1 MFALE
6 NEPPTVKGD
15 AMNKFIEKFSTGIKG
30 VLCGLDR
37 LVLRGSLR
45 QVRHVPGMMSYLWEK
60 QVLLKNFGGHVRQI
74 SEQVKDASLKI
85 AVEQKRPIQYLPS
98 SRVSKEETAR
108 KIVAQDGIREG
119 LVCVLSSVEPC
130 MSFEVHRNAQIK
142 KLELVNSIRKC
153 LHLYFY
159 WMHPRWGFM
168 QARIQTWFPFSIQIC
183 LNGREWLARQMEQAG
198 IGYRKYDNCFGWIED
213 YPRAQALMDEQ
224 LRVDW
229 PQVLNEI
236 AAQLNPLHAEIFA
249 GYPTDYYWSA
259 YQSEW
264 AMDITFADPE
274 QLRRLFPRLVH
285 LGITSFSSPD
295 ILRFLSKKITASGQV
310 PGWVGQPVTTDMRR
324 RTEGVRIKH
333 SLGQNSLKA
342 YDKLYI
348 PDAGVL
354 RLEST
359 INRPEMFLVYR
370 PKQGDSQG
378 ESAWRTMRRGVADL
392 YRRTEVSQKC
402 LNRYADAL
410 SSVDDTTTLQELTQ
424 RLERRVQW
432 NGKSVRALHPFA
444 PDDRALLEAVN
455 HGEFTLH
462 GLRNRDL
469 QKLLYGAPATS
480 PEEARR
486 RSSAVSRKLR
496 MLRAHG
502 LIQKL
507 PHTHRYQ
514 VTEQGR
520 LILNGILMAAKATL
534 SQLTQKAA

>member
-1 MFALE
+1 
-6 NEPPTVKGD
+6 
-15 AMNKFIEKFSTGIKG
+15 MNKFIEKFAPGIKG

-60 QVLLKNFGGHVRQI
+60 QVLLKNFGEHVRQI
-74 SEQVKDASLKI
+74 SEQVKDTSLKM
-85 AVEQKRPIQYLPS
+85 AKEQNRPIEYLPS
-98 SRVSKEETAR
+98 SRVSKEDRAR
-108 KIVAQDGIREG
+108 KIAAEGGIREG
-119 LVCVLSSVEPC
+119 LVCVLSTVEPC

-142 KLELVNSIRKC
+142 KLELVRTIRKC

-168 QARIQTWFPFSIQIC
+168 QARIQTWFPFFIQIC
-183 LNGREWLARQMEQAG
+183 LNGREWLARQMDQAG

-213 YPRAQALMDEQ
+213 YQRAQALMDDQ

-229 PQVLNEI
+229 PQVLNEV
-236 AAQLNPLHAEIFA
+236 AVQLNPLHGEIFA

-274 QLRRLFPRLVH
+274 QLRRLFPRLMQF
-285 LGITSFSSPD
+285 GMISFSSPD
-295 ILRFLSKKITASGQV
+295 ILRFLSKKVTASGQV
-310 PGWVGQPVTTDMRR
+310 PGWVGQQVTTDMRR

-342 YDKLYI
+342 YDKLYTA
-348 PDAGVL
+348 DAGLL

-370 PKQGDSQG
+370 PKQGDPQG
-378 ESAWRTMRRGVADL
+378 EPAWRTMRRGVADL

-402 LNRYADAL
+402 LTRYADAL
-410 SSVDDTTTLQELTQ
+410 AGVDDTTTLRELTQ

-432 NGKSVRALHPFA
+432 NGKPVRALHPFA

-455 HGEFTLH
+455 HGEFTIH

-469 QKLLYGAPATS
+469 QKLLYGAPAAS
-480 PEEARR
+480 LQEARR
-486 RSSAVSRKLR
+486 RSAAVSRKLR

-514 VTEQGR
+514 VTDQGR
-520 LILNGILMAAKATL
+520 IILNGILMAANATL
-534 SQLTQKAA
+534 NQLTQKAA

>member
-6 NEPPTVKGD
+6 NELPTVKGD
-15 AMNKFIEKFSTGIKG
+15 AMNKFIEKFHPGIKG

-37 LVLRGSLR
+37 LVLRGTLR
-45 QVRHVPGMMSYLWEK
+45 QVRYIQGMMNYLWAK
-60 QVLLKNFGGHVRQI
+60 QVLLKHFAGHVAQV
-74 SEQVKDASLKI
+74 SEQIKDASLKV
-85 AVEQKRPIQYLPS
+85 AREQNRPIQYLPS
-98 SRVSKEETAR
+98 SRVSKEEVAR
-108 KIVAQDGIREG
+108 KIAVQDGIREG

-130 MSFEVHRNAQIK
+130 MSFEVHRNGQSK
-142 KLELVNSIRKC
+142 KLELARSIRKC

-183 LNGREWLARQMEQAG
+183 LNGREWLARQMDQAG
-198 IGYRKYDNCFGWIED
+198 MGYRKYDNCFGWIED
-213 YPRAQALMDEQ
+213 YQRAQALMDEQ

-229 PQVLNEI
+229 PQLLNEV
-236 AAQLNPLHAEIFA
+236 ALQLNPVHGEIFA
-249 GYPTDYYWSA
+249 EYPTDYYWSA

-264 AMDITFADPE
+264 AMDMTFADPD
-274 QLRRLFPRLVH
+274 QLRRLFPRLVQ
-285 LGITSFSSPD
+285 LGMTSFSSPD
-295 ILRFLSKKITASGQV
+295 ILRFLSKKVTASGQV
-310 PGWVGQPVTTDMRR
+310 PGWVSQQVTTDMRC

-342 YDKLYI
+342 YDKLYTL
-348 PDAGVL
+348 DAGVL

-370 PKQGDSQG
+370 PKQGDPEG
-378 ESAWRTMRRGVADL
+378 KPAWRTMRRGVADL

-410 SSVDDTTTLQELTQ
+410 ANVDDSTTLQELTQ
-424 RLERRVQW
+424 RLECRVQW
-432 NGKSVRALHPFA
+432 NGRSVRALHPFA
-444 PDDRALLEAVN
+444 PEDRALLEAAN

-462 GLRNRDL
+462 GFRNRDL

-514 VTEQGR
+514 VTAQGR
-520 LILNGILMAAKATL
+520 LILNGILMAAKVTL
-534 SQLTQKAA
+534 NQLTQTAA